1 MTEMSGMII
10 GLSLVHSTKLSG
22 DKMAQGMATEH
33 AQWDG
38 MGTGG

>member
-1 MTEMSGMII
+1 MTA
-10 GLSLVHSTKLSG
+10 GLSLVHEMKLNG

-38 MGTGG
+38 MGTGD